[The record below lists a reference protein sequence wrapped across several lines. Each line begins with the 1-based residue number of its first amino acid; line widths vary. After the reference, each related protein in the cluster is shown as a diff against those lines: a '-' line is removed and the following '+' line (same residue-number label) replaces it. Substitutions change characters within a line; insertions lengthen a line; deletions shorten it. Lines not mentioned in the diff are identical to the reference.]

1 VKGKHPSPR
10 AVRINKLVKAV
21 SAQAN
26 VFKNATQKRADY
38 ARIAEELREG
48 ALAVDPAAII
58 RRCMVLQTAGNT
70 RMWSHANMFRI
81 TAEQDPFVGAYFQRE
96 DPLNSSR
103 LTPVQRNETGY
114 GASMLQSVA
123 GVQKNLEA
131 GLFVTAAAK
140 WLGPQ
145 DVLLRNRYKTGSV
158 ERLVFILSNKE
169 FTPKVEEVV
178 DAIKKKRDE
187 RKKRFK
193 EARSVAKAAAMRTG
207 SASQAPAAVSV
218 VPQVGDEVGVVQMS
232 RRHLKRTSSAWISM
246 KAAMNSIGMLFRLF
260 WTAFT
265 MPIHPQKKTHTS

>member
-1 VKGKHPSPR
+1 MSTPTVAKPLLPASSFDFLRWLHSFWVKKKQRYSLQVDMQY
-10 AVRINKLVKAV
+10 AFDALVA
-21 SAQAN
+21 AIAGTQGWP
-26 VFKNATQKRADY
+26 ATA
-38 ARIAEELREG
+38 AGVERIASK
-48 ALAVDPAAII
+48 
-58 RRCMVLQTAGNT
+58 AG
-70 RMWSHANMFRI
+70 SI
-81 TAEQDPFVGAYFQRE
+81 
-96 DPLNSSR
+96 
-103 LTPVQRNETGY
+103 
-114 GASMLQSVA
+114 
-123 GVQKNLEA
+123 
-131 GLFVTAAAK
+131 VTA
-140 WLGPQ
+140 
-145 DVLLRNRYKTGSV
+145 LRNRYKTGSV
-158 ERLVFILSNKE
+158 EKLVFILSNKE